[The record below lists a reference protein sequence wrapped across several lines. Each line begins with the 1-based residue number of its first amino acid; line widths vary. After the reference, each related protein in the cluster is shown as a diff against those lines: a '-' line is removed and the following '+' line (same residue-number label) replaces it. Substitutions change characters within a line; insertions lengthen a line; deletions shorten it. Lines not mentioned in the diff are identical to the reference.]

1 MESVVQPEIRQY
13 LLEGSKELG
22 LNLST
27 EQEQS
32 LLLYMQQL
40 KRWNKTY
47 NLTAIKDDEQMLSHH
62 ILDSLAVVAP
72 LRHKFSHK
80 TAITILDVGSGGGL
94 PGVVLAIMN
103 PDWQVKCVDAV
114 EKKTS
119 FITLSSGVLGLKNLS
134 GKHSRI
140 EELVI
145 EPVDLVISRAF
156 ASLADFANWAGH
168 HVAQDGH
175 LIAMKGHYI
184 ESEVEELSTHS
195 DWQVESYESIVVPRL
210 DAQRCLI
217 YLQRKNL
224 AKRGN

>member
-27 EQEQS
+27 DQEQS

-156 ASLADFANWAGH
+156 ASLTDFANWAGH

>member
-22 LNLST
+22 LNLSA

-224 AKRGN
+224 AKREN

>member
-1 MESVVQPEIRQY
+1 MQPEIRQY

-114 EKKTS
+114 EKKTR

>member
-1 MESVVQPEIRQY
+1 MQPEIRQY

-22 LNLST
+22 LNLSA

-114 EKKTS
+114 EKKTR

>member
-1 MESVVQPEIRQY
+1 MQPEIRQY

>member
-1 MESVVQPEIRQY
+1 MQPEIRQY

-22 LNLST
+22 LNLSA

-224 AKRGN
+224 AKREN

>member
-1 MESVVQPEIRQY
+1 MQTEISQR
-13 LLEGSKELG
+13 LREGSQALG
-22 LNLST
+22 LDLSA
-27 EQEQS
+27 EQEHA
-32 LLLYMQQL
+32 LLQYMQQL

-72 LRHKFSHK
+72 LRRKFSHK
-80 TAITILDVGSGGGL
+80 VAISVLDVGSGGGL

-103 PDWQVKCVDAV
+103 PDWQVMCVDAV
-114 EKKTS
+114 EKKTT
-119 FITLSSGVLGLKNLS
+119 FITLSSGILNLKNLS

-140 EELVI
+140 EKLVI

-156 ASLADFANWAGH
+156 ASLVDFANWSGH
-168 HVAQDGH
+168 HVANDGH

-184 ESEVEELSTHS
+184 ESEVEELSARS
-195 DWQVESYESIVVPRL
+195 DWQVESYENILVPQL

-217 YLQRKNL
+217 YLHRKNL
-224 AKRGN
+224 VKRGN